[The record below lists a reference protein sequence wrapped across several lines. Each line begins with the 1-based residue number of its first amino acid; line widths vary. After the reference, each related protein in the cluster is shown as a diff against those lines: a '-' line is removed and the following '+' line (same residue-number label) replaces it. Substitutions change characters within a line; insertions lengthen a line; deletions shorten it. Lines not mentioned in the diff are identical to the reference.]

1 MWPRVFL
8 PMVLFALSC
17 WGAWDSLQ
25 DPAGTRLL
33 GTLPALAPPLIVAW
47 YAVLISGH
55 NERGPA
61 RVAYRILPV
70 AGALP
75 IPLAL
80 ANGIFLLAAWLVP
93 TYYTAVTAA
102 GGGHYYWLDN
112 IAQELL
118 TTTVGGVLFGV
129 GAGLFVV
136 AVVALPVAAFRAP
149 DAAPQ
154 PRRRTTPRPGRISTT
169 MDGVLLAG
177 VFLSMTGVVI
187 ATATYGFDL
196 FPTRWRWTWIA
207 VESGQATG
215 QAGWWLAGVGVL
227 ALGSAMIVA
236 ACVYVL
242 CVVGRARRRAAH
254 Q

>member
-8 PMVLFALSC
+8 PLVVFVLSC

-33 GTLPALAPPLIVAW
+33 GTLPALAPPLLVAW
-47 YAVLISGH
+47 YTVLISGH
-55 NERGPA
+55 NGRGPA
-61 RVAYRILPV
+61 RIAYRILPV

-80 ANGIFLLAAWLVP
+80 GNGIFLLAAWLVP
-93 TYYTAVTAA
+93 TYYAAVTAA
-102 GGGHYYWLDN
+102 GGGHYYWLEN
-112 IAQELL
+112 IAQQLL

-129 GAGLFVV
+129 GAGLFVI
-136 AVVALPVAAFRAP
+136 AVVALPIAAFRAP

-154 PRRRTTPRPGRISTT
+154 PSSRSLPRPGRTNAT
-169 MDGVLLAG
+169 MDGVLLGG
-177 VFLSMTGVVI
+177 VALAIAGVVI
-187 ATATYGFDL
+187 ATSTYGLDL

-207 VESGQATG
+207 VESGEATG
-215 QAGWWLAGVGVL
+215 QAGWWLAGVGTL

-242 CVVGRARRRAAH
+242 YVLGRVRRREH
-254 Q
+254 RR